1 MLSDLNKIVLWC
13 DIWILFI
20 TLLQLSM
27 FWLLLKQRSIQ
38 WPLDIKFPITQSQMR
53 TFSPR
58 FNWHLML
65 RARLATS
72 GSPPLPLILSYYF
85 LVSRFRHLRRSK
97 VVIGNIIS
105 QFWAL
110 FCFSVN
116 FDRLIADVNNCNKLG
131 IFSKKSVSS
140 DDGNIIIQQILI
152 KPQIEN

>member
-1 MLSDLNKIVLWC
+1 
-13 DIWILFI
+13 
-20 TLLQLSM
+20 M

-53 TFSPR
+53 TFIPR

-72 GSPPLPLILSYYF
+72 GSQPLPLILSDYF

-110 FCFSVN
+110 FCSSVN

-131 IFSKKSVSS
+131 IFSKNDGS
-140 DDGNIIIQQILI
+140 DDGNIIIQKFNASSMKMPVLDTQYIFLLNLSPFWFI
-152 KPQIEN
+152 QKF